1 MNDATSNDTRTGPL
15 AGVRVLDLSRVLAG
29 PYAAMMLGDM
39 GADVIKVEQPG
50 EGDETRGWG
59 PPFAGG
65 ESAYYLSVNR
75 NKRSI
80 TLNLKHP
87 AARELLLDL
96 VRKSDILIEN
106 FKTGTLER
114 MGLADEALWQANPG
128 LIHAALTGFGTSGP
142 YAEYAGYDFVV
153 QGLAG
158 IMGITG
164 EPDGEPMKVGVA
176 IVDITAALFMLNGIL
191 AALYRRAETGRGQ
204 RVDASLLQSAMAWLA
219 NVGQNYLVSGKEAGR
234 YGNAHPNI
242 VPYQVFYASDKPIS
256 LACANPRQF
265 KTFCEL
271 AGRPDLPDDPRFR
284 TNADRVANREELIAI
299 VQSLVEQKTAA
310 EWVELL
316 NAHGVPAG
324 AINTVSQ
331 AFADPQVQALGI
343 VQALPHPTIGELRL
357 VGSPI
362 ALSESPVGPRTAPP
376 LLGQHTD
383 EVLRELLGV
392 TNERL
397 SALRA
402 EGAI

>member
-1 MNDATSNDTRTGPL
+1 MNEANREAQGPGPL

-29 PYAAMMLGDM
+29 PYAAMTLGDM

-80 TLNLKHP
+80 TLNLKHA
-87 AARELLLDL
+87 AARELALEL

-106 FKTGTLER
+106 FRTGTLER
-114 MGLADEALWQANPG
+114 MDLGDDVLWQANPG
-128 LIHAALTGFGTSGP
+128 LIHASLTGFGTTGP

-158 IMGITG
+158 IMGVTG
-164 EPDGEPMKVGVA
+164 EPAGEPMKVGIA
-176 IVDITAALFMLNGIL
+176 IVDITAALFMLNGVL
-191 AALYRRAETGRGQ
+191 AALYRRTETGRGE

-219 NVGQNYLVSGKEAGR
+219 NVGQNYLVSGKDAGR
-234 YGNAHPNI
+234 FGNAHPNI
-242 VPYQVFYASDKPIS
+242 VPYQVFHASDQPIS

-284 TNADRVANREELIAI
+284 TNADRVANRKALIAM
-299 VQSLVEQKTAA
+299 VQSLIAQKTAA

-316 NAHGVPAG
+316 NAHGVPSG
-324 AINTVSQ
+324 AINTVAQ
-331 AFADPQVQALGI
+331 AFADPQVQALG
-343 VQALPHPTIGELRL
+343 VVTLLPHPTIGELPM

-362 ALSESPVGPRTAPP
+362 ALSDSHVGPRTAPP

-383 EVLRELLGV
+383 EVLHELLGLGAGQIA
-392 TNERL
+392 E
-397 SALRA
+397 LR
-402 EGAI
+402 EQGAI